1 MASPRKEPASQGD
14 VPFVDLKAQYAVLE
28 QQIQTRINKVLAETQ
43 YVLGPEVQELEGE
56 LARFTGVRN
65 VVGVANGT
73 EALKIA
79 LLAAGIG
86 PGDAVF
92 VPAFTFLASA
102 EVIVEIGATPVF
114 VDVEEQTFTMDPVCL
129 SSCIEGTVRQG
140 VIRPAAIMPVDLF
153 GLPANYAT
161 INALAKQHELIVL
174 ADAAQS
180 LGGSIGG
187 CRVGSLTDMTATS
200 FYPSKPLGCY
210 GDGGCIFVDDDERAA
225 KMRIIRG
232 HGLDSGSAVCI
243 GLNSRLDTLQA
254 AILLAKLEIFEAEL
268 EARAQI
274 AGWYGDRLADIATTA
289 THPDGYQSAWG
300 VYSILIDNRDKVRA
314 ELTKQGIA
322 CAVYYATP
330 LHRQPAYQQFS
341 NGAGSLPVTEKLSHR
356 IISLPMS
363 GYVSE
368 ETVDHICSVIR
379 SC

>member
-1 MASPRKEPASQGD
+1 MAPSPPE

-28 QQIQTRINKVLAETQ
+28 QRIQTRINKVLAEAK
-43 YVLGPEVQELEGE
+43 YVLGPEVQELEAE
-56 LARFTGVRN
+56 LARFAGVRN

-79 LLAAGIG
+79 LLADGIG

-102 EVIVEIGATPVF
+102 EVIVEIGATPIF
-114 VDVEEQTFTMDPVCL
+114 VDIEEQTFTMDPADL
-129 SSCIEGTVRQG
+129 SHCIEGIIKQGTV
-140 VIRPAAIMPVDLF
+140 RPAAIMPVDLF
-153 GLPANYAT
+153 GLPANYAA
-161 INALAKQHELIVL
+161 INALAEQHGLMVL

-180 LGGSIGG
+180 LGGSINGR
-187 CRVGSLTDMTATS
+187 RVGSLADVTATS

-210 GDGGCIFVDDDERAA
+210 GDGGGIFVDDDERAA

-254 AILLAKLEIFEAEL
+254 AILLAKLEVFEE
-268 EARAQI
+268 EIKARAQI
-274 AGWYGDRLADIATTA
+274 ADWYGSRLADIAITA

-300 VYSILIDNRDKVRA
+300 VYSILIKNRDEVRA
-314 ELTKQGIA
+314 ELIKQGIA

-341 NGAGSLPVTEKLSHR
+341 SGEGSLPVTDKISHG

-368 ETVDHICSVIR
+368 ETVDRICSVIR
-379 SC
+379 SARPE